1 MGKSKS
7 PYIEIGL
14 VEGKVAYNLSTGLN
28 TENSNKIITMKSES
42 FVSDGKWHD
51 VKVVREGSH
60 IEIFIDSVLDSKYS
74 KTDRNQVNLNTI
86 GRVYIGLFGWTLCR

>member
-28 TENSNKIITMKSES
+28 TEDFNKMITARSKS

-51 VKVVREGSH
+51 VVVVREGSH
-60 IEIFIDSVLDSKYS
+60 VDIFIDSILDSEDTKS
-74 KTDRNQVNLNTI
+74 DRNQVDINTI
-86 GRVYIGLFGWTLCR
+86 GRVYIGLFN